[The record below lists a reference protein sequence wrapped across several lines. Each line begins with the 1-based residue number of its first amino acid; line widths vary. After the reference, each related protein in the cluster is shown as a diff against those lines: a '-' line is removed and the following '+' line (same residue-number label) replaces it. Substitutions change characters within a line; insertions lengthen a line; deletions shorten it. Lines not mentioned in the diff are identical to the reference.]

1 MDKIKKMADQCH
13 DLEGFMIHNSVGGG
27 TGGGFGSLLLERLSE
42 EYEKKIKVT
51 VNIFPSS

>member
-1 MDKIKKMADQCH
+1 MDKIKKMADKCH